1 MPVKLKG
8 VHTMNKFILSFIFFI
23 VIGAAKGQQYKLEKL
38 QEGNEVSFR
47 GMSIPN
53 DSVAWITGTKG
64 TIAKTT
70 DGGKNWTWLIAKGYE
85 DFDFRSVVAFSDK
98 KAVMVNAGSP
108 AVILLTEDG
117 GESWEKVHSYDIKEI
132 FYDGMGFWDEKRGI
146 VFGDPIE
153 GKLQL
158 VATEDGGRTWLN
170 ISDEA
175 NVQMKAG
182 EAGFAASGTSI
193 RTVGNGLVWI
203 GTGGTQARLLFSY
216 NFGQSWTSYKVPIEQ
231 GEASQGIFSL
241 AINGQKQLVAIGGDY
256 KNFKN
261 NNNVIQLSGNGITWN
276 APKTRL
282 SGFKSCVE
290 FINDTLVIATG
301 TSGTDLSMDSG
312 QSWKLMDEKGYNV
325 VRSSESGRFVLL
337 AGDKGSIYRLV
348 EPNK

>member
-1 MPVKLKG
+1 
-8 VHTMNKFILSFIFFI
+8 
-23 VIGAAKGQQYKLEKL
+23 
-38 QEGNEVSFR
+38 
-47 GMSIPN
+47 IPN

-216 NFGQSWTSYKVPIEQ
+216 NFGQSWTRYKVPSEQ
-231 GEASQGIFSL
+231 GE
-241 AINGQKQLVAIGGDY
+241 
-256 KNFKN
+256 
-261 NNNVIQLSGNGITWN
+261 T
-276 APKTRL
+276 
-282 SGFKSCVE
+282 
-290 FINDTLVIATG
+290 
-301 TSGTDLSMDSG
+301 
-312 QSWKLMDEKGYNV
+312 
-325 VRSSESGRFVLL
+325 
-337 AGDKGSIYRLV
+337 
-348 EPNK
+348 